1 MVPRLPG
8 VTSRASPSVSAVDRR
23 RTRPNRPHLTLRVA
37 RQDRGVDV
45 ADEDVETGRE
55 DAFDSEPMQ
64 LVQDGTPL
72 LGPLWMVVC
81 TGFDQLGQGLESH
94 SCSPTRSL
102 PGAGSGAGSSGS
114 GSRTGAG
121 AGAVAGS
128 NLQVR
133 ARTPQTA
140 LAASVTATAT
150 DPAARRPP
158 RRRRRWRARS
168 PGRRAPRRRRASRV
182 RRPRARARVR
192 PSPRSKPV
200 AATAA
205 HAAPAIA
212 SSRRGTSAPAVATP
226 PPREDAGV

>member
-45 ADEDVETGRE
+45 ADEHVETGRE
-55 DAFDSEPMQ
+55 DAFDSVPTQ

-114 GSRTGAG
+114 GSRTS

-128 NLQVR
+128 NLRVR

-192 PSPRSKPV
+192 PSPRSI
-200 AATAA
+200 AASPRPRRT
-205 HAAPAIA
+205 PLRR
-212 SSRRGTSAPAVATP
+212 SRA
-226 PPREDAGV
+226 AGVGRPRPP